1 MLCLGGGGGV
11 LLTPTHIYCLIVIQ
25 IYNIWYVFW
34 KPLGSTSIICQ
45 KNGKFAKIQICLR
58 TQAIGIT
65 PRLLALSEGD
75 GLVWKVKKFEF
86 SSWNNFLIVAKRNN
100 KEGLIDAIPPLL
112 YIKWELSLKLYVN
125 HQFTHRSLY
134 RS

>member
-1 MLCLGGGGGV
+1 MFRRGGGSYWPPTLFIV
-11 LLTPTHIYCLIVIQ
+11 LL
-25 IYNIWYVFW
+25 WYKYITFDTFFE
-34 KPLGSTSIICQ
+34 STISIICKKMANLQ
-45 KNGKFAKIQICLR
+45 KSKCLR

-86 SSWNNFLIVAKRNN
+86 SSWNNFWFVAKRNN

-134 RS
+134 RW